1 MKKIAL
7 IVMSVLV
14 AFNLVMPPEVAKAN
28 IATKPITIA
37 AKKVAKDLA
46 KNTAVEMANQIVS
59 DYLVR
64 DLIEGVKTDE
74 GYSPVCMDSK
84 KDNIK
89 DCTADKRAQ
98 IKTTLTSVDKTKL
111 EKTVESVLEKKTN
124 TSSKWTK
131 FLDFF
136 VPIFLISG
144 AVSFFSA
151 SLDGDILSFF
161 DEIAQESLI
170 ESGLLKPLSMTSRAT
185 FVPKDFSEFVQS
197 ARVSVIP
204 KPGYFSVQT
213 QLDIQLKPSKTLLIT
228 VNDKK
233 MSMSGSFSVVIGTNV
248 MVEDIKGSNP
258 PQSFVY
264 AKYYNLNFSD
274 NTPFFYSDG
283 ILDATVYQGTPVAKP
298 SVDLNLPNV
307 ATLLTSLYVAKT
319 ADINDVLNTFFSNI
333 SMYFPLTIEVPDL
346 KVEQVKTDYGTQTAT
361 EKIKNP
367 DGTVNMKGMN
377 SFTFKYGDTHIY
389 PSVDSQTGWKD
400 KITGEDI
407 PVVEDEITVDD
418 DATTVEEE
426 ETEVPPSCPKLKK
439 PDFKAFTKSFTTA
452 FPFSIPW
459 DIGRAIDAAFGG
471 IGSKKPEFD
480 LNPLIPAKLTIP
492 DYFDSWMPF
501 VRTII
506 LLAFDAGLIYL
517 FARFMGRGGGD

>member
-1 MKKIAL
+1 
-7 IVMSVLV
+7 
-14 AFNLVMPPEVAKAN
+14 
-28 IATKPITIA
+28 
-37 AKKVAKDLA
+37 
-46 KNTAVEMANQIVS
+46 
-59 DYLVR
+59 
-64 DLIEGVKTDE
+64 
-74 GYSPVCMDSK
+74 
-84 KDNIK
+84 
-89 DCTADKRAQ
+89 
-98 IKTTLTSVDKTKL
+98 
-111 EKTVESVLEKKTN
+111 
-124 TSSKWTK
+124 
-131 FLDFF
+131 
-136 VPIFLISG
+136 
-144 AVSFFSA
+144 
-151 SLDGDILSFF
+151 
-161 DEIAQESLI
+161 
-170 ESGLLKPLSMTSRAT
+170 MTSGAT
-185 FVPKDFSEFVQS
+185 FVPKNFTEFVQS
-197 ARVSVIP
+197 ANVSVIP

-213 QLDIQLKPSKTLLIT
+213 QLDIQLKSSKTMLIT

-233 MSMSGSFSVVIGTNV
+233 MSMSDSFTVAIGTNV
-248 MVEDIKGSNP
+248 MSEDVKGSNP

-298 SVDLNLPNV
+298 SSNTDFVDLNLPNV

-333 SMYFPLTIEVPDL
+333 SMYFPLIIEVPDL
-346 KVEQVKTDYGTQTAT
+346 KIEDVKTDYGTQTAT
-361 EKIKNP
+361 DKIKNS

-389 PSVDSQTGWKD
+389 PSDQSTTGWKD
-400 KITGEDI
+400 KKTKEDI
-407 PVVEDEITVDD
+407 AVVENDITVEDK
-418 DATTVEEE
+418 TTTGEEE
-426 ETEVPPSCPKLKK
+426 EEEEIPPSCPKLKK

-506 LLAFDAGLIYL
+506 LFVFDAGLIYL